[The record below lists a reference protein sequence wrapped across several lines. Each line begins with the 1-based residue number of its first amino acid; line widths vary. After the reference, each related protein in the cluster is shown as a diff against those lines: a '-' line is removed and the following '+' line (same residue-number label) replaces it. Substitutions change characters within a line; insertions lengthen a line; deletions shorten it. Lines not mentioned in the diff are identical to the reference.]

1 MNKRSGCVFIVL
13 SLYSRLE
20 IQKGVFINDAIVGFL
35 LTIIVEKVETLN
47 VDSLGTECH
56 LDNNLELDAA

>member
-1 MNKRSGCVFIVL
+1 LNKRSGCVFIVL
-13 SLYSRLE
+13 SLYSSLE

-47 VDSLGTECH
+47 VDALGTECH